1 MVTIEQ
7 IETELKTKYNIVNI
21 KEFDYLYTITCD
33 NTTVKL
39 KKDTLKGKRYPLTIK
54 RLLNK

>member
-7 IETELKTKYNIVNI
+7 IETELKSKYNLVNI
-21 KEFDYLYTITCD
+21 KEFDYLFVITCD

-39 KKDTLKGKRYPLTIK
+39 KKDTLKSKRYPLTIK
-54 RLLNK
+54 RLLK